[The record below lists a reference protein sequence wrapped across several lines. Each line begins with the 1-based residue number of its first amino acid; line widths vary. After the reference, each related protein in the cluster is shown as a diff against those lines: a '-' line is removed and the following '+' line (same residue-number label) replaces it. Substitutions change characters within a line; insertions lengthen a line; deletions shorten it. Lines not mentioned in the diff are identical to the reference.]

1 MTELQP
7 IITRER
13 IQSMTEEEKI
23 HFTNIELFSDYDN
36 PYVEENISMKPIET
50 LWNDVSHKIK
60 WVKKSKKS
68 HPYFDYVYEGLIE
81 VYGNSLGSD
90 IMRIIMDIVE
100 VEFHKLNGKRVDF
113 FEIVYNKVNISLN
126 QWRKLIDQVNIPL
139 SNVSNTSLKIQRVRE
154 KR

>member
-23 HFTNIELFSDYDN
+23 HFTNIELFSDSDN

-68 HPYFDYVYEGLIE
+68 HPHFDYVYEGLKE

-113 FEIVYNKVNISLN
+113 FEIVYNKVNISMN

-139 SNVSNTSLKIQRVRE
+139 SNVSNTSLKIQRVSE